1 MLSQFKQ
8 AGKTTFA
15 HNEAVLEVDVKAPVE
30 EERSVSVARLTVG
43 MDRTLVGRLLK
54 RFRCSAKHHRLAV
67 KPTLLDQPWKP
78 ALIATLREKNVR
90 VHRIVRCLNGGQ
102 HG

>member
-54 RFRCSAKHHRLAV
+54 
-67 KPTLLDQPWKP
+67 PTLLDQPWKP
-78 ALIATLREKNVR
+78 ALVATLREKNVR